1 MTAIDPEPM
10 RAALR
15 RTASALKRA
24 GYPFALCGG
33 YALWAHGAPEPS
45 HDVDFLISEHDV
57 DAVADAL
64 AEAGLEVRRTPED
77 WLFKVDTDGVVVDII
92 HRASLTGTTWALERA
107 ETFEVLSVQMPVMLA
122 TDVVASKLCALSE
135 HFCDFGALLPVV
147 RAVREQID
155 WATVS
160 DEVKGN
166 DFAAAFLF
174 LAQRL
179 GVAPPAA

>member
-15 RTASALKRA
+15 RTAGALKRT

-45 HDVDFLISEHDV
+45 HDVDFLIDEHDV
-57 DAVADAL
+57 DAVAAAL
-64 AEAGLEVRRTPED
+64 ADEGLQVRRTPED
-77 WLFKVDTDGVVVDII
+77 WLFKVATDGVVVDII
-92 HRASLTGTTWALERA
+92 HRASLTGTAWALQRA
-107 ETFEVLSVQMPVMLA
+107 EEFEVLSVHMPVLRA
-122 TDVVASKLCALSE
+122 TDVVASKLFALSE

-155 WATVS
+155 WDTLQ

-174 LAQRL
+174 LTQRL
-179 GVAPPAA
+179 GIAP